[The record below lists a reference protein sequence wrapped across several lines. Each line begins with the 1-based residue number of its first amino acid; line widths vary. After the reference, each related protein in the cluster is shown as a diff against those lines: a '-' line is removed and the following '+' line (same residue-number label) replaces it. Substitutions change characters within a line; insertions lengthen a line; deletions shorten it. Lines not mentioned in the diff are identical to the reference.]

1 MHVTDV
7 CTTRT
12 KPRPS
17 RIDRVIP
24 ERETKRGTID
34 CRRVLQLAGMPIRI
48 ESPDRHLATI
58 LHARRERVCI
68 SHHIEDRALCE
79 VRHSLHDA
87 RRRVARAIAV

>member
-1 MHVTDV
+1 VYDENRTASVTHV
-7 CTTRT
+7 
-12 KPRPS
+12 
-17 RIDRVIP
+17 DRAFP
-24 ERETKRGTID
+24 EGETKRGTID

-87 RRRVARAIAV
+87 RRRVAAAIPV